1 MARQPERSI
10 PEGSTSGHVAMD
22 RSRAASNAHV
32 RHRVPKG
39 AMAASL
45 IGAGWME
52 WLARLPLWRGALV
65 LAYHRIEGDGTPV
78 LDRGVLSATPSSFDA
93 QMRFITRHFDVVPVE
108 AIARD
113 QSSPARRVVVTFD
126 DGYRDNYALALP
138 ILRRH
143 GVPAVFFLATRF
155 LDGPAVPWWDEIAWM
170 VGRSDRDELEP
181 GDWLDRPLPLRGAGR
196 RAIVVLTDLYKSLP
210 TDRADAFLDF
220 CGEAMGTGRCGPGEA
235 AELWMTWEMARELRD
250 SGMAIGGHSATHPIL
265 ARSTRDV
272 QAREITECAQRLD
285 EELGVAMR
293 WFAYPVGLRSAF
305 DETTKDILRSSGVS
319 LAFSLY
325 GGYVRRRPVDPY
337 DVPRASV
344 GIDMTSPAFRAML
357 TLPGQFARW

>member
-1 MARQPERSI
+1 MARQLERSD
-10 PEGSTSGHVAMD
+10 PEGSTSGHMATD
-22 RSRAASNAHV
+22 RSGAASNPHV
-32 RHRVPKG
+32 RHRIPKG
-39 AMAASL
+39 AVAASL

-52 WLARLPLWRGALV
+52 WLARLPLWRGTLV

-78 LDRGVLSATPSSFDA
+78 LDRGVLSATPSSFEA
-93 QMRFITRHFDVVPVE
+93 HMRFITRHFDVVPVE

-126 DGYRDNYALALP
+126 DGYRDNYTLALP

-143 GVPAVFFLATRF
+143 GVPAAFFLATRF
-155 LDGPAVPWWDEIAWM
+155 LDAPAVPWWDEIAWM
-170 VGRSDRDELEP
+170 VSRSDCDELEP
-181 GDWLDRPLPLRGAGR
+181 GGWLPRPLGLRSDGR
-196 RAIVVLTDLYKSLP
+196 RAIVALTDVYKSLP
-210 TDRADAFLDF
+210 TDRTGAFLDF

-235 AELWMTWEMARELRD
+235 AQLWMTWDMARELRD
-250 SGMAIGGHSATHPIL
+250 SDMAIGGHSATHPIL
-265 ARSTRDV
+265 ARSTHDG
-272 QAREITECAQRLD
+272 QAREIAECARRLD
-285 EELGVAMR
+285 EELGIPMR

-305 DETTKDILRSSGVS
+305 DKQTKDVLRSSGVT

-325 GGYVRRRPVDPY
+325 GGYVRRGPVDPY

-344 GIDMTSPAFRAML
+344 ALGMSASAFRAML